1 MTTHLLPDAEHI
13 LELALVRAEG
23 FIRQGRVADA
33 IRTLEVAVAAADLIQ
48 DMEAE
53 DLDVEWAEFDRGPG
67 DDASDAG

>member
-13 LELALVRAEG
+13 LELALARAEG
-23 FIRQGRVADA
+23 FVRAGQVRDA

-53 DLDVEWAEFDRGPG
+53 DLDQDPWAEFDMG
-67 DDASDAG
+67 DQS

>member
-13 LELALVRAEG
+13 LELALTRAEG
-23 FIRQGRVADA
+23 FVRQGRIPDA

-53 DLDVEWAEFDRGPG
+53 DLDLDPWAEFDQG
-67 DDASDAG
+67 DQP